1 MSVTKGSSLIGL
13 LAGLLDGEGTA
24 DLATALQDVLKFAQD
39 DHCWQ
44 VNIHV
49 RHNPLDDP
57 RD

>member
-1 MSVTKGSSLIGL
+1 MTMTKGASLLGL
-13 LAGLLDGEGTA
+13 LGGLLDSDGTA
-24 DLATALQDVLKFAQD
+24 DLATAVQDLLRFAQD